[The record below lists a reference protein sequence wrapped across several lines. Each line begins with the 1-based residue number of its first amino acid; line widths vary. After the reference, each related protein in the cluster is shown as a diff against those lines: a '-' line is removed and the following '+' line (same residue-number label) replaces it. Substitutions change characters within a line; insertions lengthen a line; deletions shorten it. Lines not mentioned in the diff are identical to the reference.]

1 MTWRRYECKFNYLLI
16 FLQERVVKMRKS
28 FHFLWIS
35 QLFANLGDVLYI
47 VGLISILYQASE
59 SPFYM
64 ALLPFLNMT
73 GRMISSSLAPL
84 LFNRYRLKQ
93 LLVISQAFKTF
104 LLLILA
110 VASLFQLSLFF
121 IFIIIFTVAFLDG
134 LALPAS
140 TALLPRIVEKG
151 QLLRANGVLSMLNES
166 TQLGGWAIGGILVAA
181 TSGEMVI
188 WMTLLVFVLSTL
200 FIILIKD
207 SKPFERKMNVTKK
220 QQLTEGF
227 KLIWENQSFR
237 IIHVMIV
244 FESIA
249 NVVWVAAI
257 MYLFVADVL
266 HASEAWWGYINT
278 AFFIGLLIGGFIC
291 TKFEKVFERK
301 LKNIV
306 IISSFAVAL
315 VLLAFGLNEV
325 AVVALLLS
333 ALFGVFDQFK
343 GILLGT
349 WLQLKA
355 TDNQLIKVYSAQGV
369 LTSLL
374 FGLSTLLAGALA
386 TIISVQWLFI
396 GAGLLLL
403 LSAIYFS
410 CVRKRFE

>member
-1 MTWRRYECKFNYLLI
+1 MK
-16 FLQERVVKMRKS
+16 KS

-35 QLFANLGDVLYI
+35 QLFANLGDVFYI

-64 ALLPFLNMT
+64 ALLPFLNMA
-73 GRMISSSLAPL
+73 GRMISSIFAPL

-93 LLVISQAFKTF
+93 LLVISQALKTI

-110 VASLFQLSLFF
+110 VGSLYTPSLYFMF
-121 IFIIIFTVAFLDG
+121 SIIFAVAFLDG
-134 LALPAS
+134 LAQPAS
-140 TALLPRIVEKG
+140 TALIPRIVDKS
-151 QLLRANGVLSMLNES
+151 QLLRANGILSMISES
-166 TQLGGWAIGGILVAA
+166 TQLGGWALGGILVAA
-181 TSGEMVI
+181 MNGRIVI
-188 WMTLLVFVLSTL
+188 WITFILFVFSTL
-200 FIILIKD
+200 CMLFVID
-207 SKPFERKMNVTKK
+207 HTPFERKRNIPKK

-227 KLIWENQSFR
+227 QLIWNNHSFR
-237 IIHVMIV
+237 TIHVMII

-266 HASEAWWGYINT
+266 HVSEAWWGYINT
-278 AFFIGLLIGGFIC
+278 TFFIGLVIGGFIC
-291 TKFEKVFERK
+291 TKFEQVFEK
-301 LKNIV
+301 NLKNIV
-306 IISSFAVAL
+306 LFSSVAVAIIMIL
-315 VLLAFGLNEV
+315 FGFNRV
-325 AVVALLLS
+325 AIVALLLS
-333 ALFGVFDQFK
+333 LFFGVFDQFK

-355 TDNQLIKVYSAQGV
+355 TDDQLIKVYSAQGV

-374 FGLSTLLAGALA
+374 FGLSTLLAGTLA
-386 TIISVQWLFI
+386 NIFSVHWLFI

-410 CVRKRFE
+410 CVQKRFL

>member
-1 MTWRRYECKFNYLLI
+1 MK
-16 FLQERVVKMRKS
+16 KS

-35 QLFANLGDVLYI
+35 QLFANLGDVFYI

-73 GRMISSSLAPL
+73 GRMISNSIAPL
-84 LFNRYRLKQ
+84 IFNHYRLKQ
-93 LLVISQAFKTF
+93 LLVISQALKTA

-110 VASLFQLSLFF
+110 VGSLYTLSLYFM
-121 IFIIIFTVAFLDG
+121 FIIIFAVAFLDG
-134 LALPAS
+134 LAQPAS
-140 TALLPRIVEKG
+140 TALIPRIVDKS
-151 QLLRANGVLSMLNES
+151 QLLRANGLLSMINES
-166 TQLGGWAIGGILVAA
+166 TQLGGWALGGILVAA
-181 TSGEMVI
+181 MNGEIVI
-188 WMTLLVFVLSTL
+188 WITFILFVLSTL
-200 FIILIKD
+200 CLLFIID
-207 SKPFERKMNVTKK
+207 HTPFERKRNVPKK

-227 KLIWENQSFR
+227 QLIWNNHSFR
-237 IIHVMIV
+237 TIHVMIF

-266 HASEAWWGYINT
+266 HVSEAWWGYINT
-278 AFFIGLLIGGFIC
+278 TFFIGLVVGGFIC
-291 TKFEKVFERK
+291 TKYEQFFEKN
-301 LKNIV
+301 LKYIV
-306 IISSFAVAL
+306 LFSSFAMAIIM
-315 VLLAFGLNEV
+315 VLFGYNRM
-325 AVVALLLS
+325 AIVALLLS
-333 ALFGVFDQFK
+333 LFFGVFDQFK

-355 TDNQLIKVYSAQGV
+355 TDDQLIKVYSAQGV

-374 FGLSTLLAGALA
+374 FGLSTLLAGVFANVF
-386 TIISVQWLFI
+386 SVQWLFI

-410 CVRKRFE
+410 CVQKRFV

>member
-1 MTWRRYECKFNYLLI
+1 MK
-16 FLQERVVKMRKS
+16 KS

-35 QLFANLGDVLYI
+35 QLFANLGDVFYI

-73 GRMISSSLAPL
+73 GRMISSSFAPL
-84 LFNRYRLKQ
+84 IFNHYRLKQ
-93 LLVISQAFKTF
+93 LLVISQALKTA

-110 VASLFQLSLFF
+110 VGSLYTLSLYFMF
-121 IFIIIFTVAFLDG
+121 SIIFAVAFLDG
-134 LALPAS
+134 LAQPAS
-140 TALLPRIVEKG
+140 TALIPRIVDKS
-151 QLLRANGVLSMLNES
+151 QLLRANGLLSMINES
-166 TQLGGWAIGGILVAA
+166 TQLGGWALGGILVAA
-181 TSGEMVI
+181 MNGEIVI
-188 WMTLLVFVLSTL
+188 WITFILFVLSTL
-200 FIILIKD
+200 CLLFVID
-207 SKPFERKMNVTKK
+207 HTSFERKRNIPKK

-227 KLIWENQSFR
+227 QLIWNNHSFR
-237 IIHVMIV
+237 TIHVMVI

-266 HASEAWWGYINT
+266 HVSEAWWGYINT
-278 AFFIGLLIGGFIC
+278 TFFIGLVVGGFIC
-291 TKFEKVFERK
+291 TKYEQVFEKN

-306 IISSFAVAL
+306 LFSSVAVAIIMIL
-315 VLLAFGLNEV
+315 YGFNRV
-325 AVVALLLS
+325 AIVALLLS
-333 ALFGVFDQFK
+333 LFFGVFDQFK

-355 TDNQLIKVYSAQGV
+355 TDDQLIKVYSAQGV
-369 LTSLL
+369 LTSML
-374 FGLSTLLAGALA
+374 FGLSTLLAGVFANVF
-386 TIISVQWLFI
+386 SVQWLFI

-410 CVRKRFE
+410 CVQKRFV

>member
-1 MTWRRYECKFNYLLI
+1 MK
-16 FLQERVVKMRKS
+16 KS

-35 QLFANLGDVLYI
+35 QLFANLGDVFYI

-73 GRMISSSLAPL
+73 GRMISNSIAPL
-84 LFNRYRLKQ
+84 IFNHYRLKQ
-93 LLVISQAFKTF
+93 LLVISQALKTA

-110 VASLFQLSLFF
+110 VGSLYTLSLYFMF
-121 IFIIIFTVAFLDG
+121 SIIFAVAFLDG
-134 LALPAS
+134 LAQPAS
-140 TALLPRIVEKG
+140 TALIPRIVDKS
-151 QLLRANGVLSMLNES
+151 QLLRANGLLSMINES
-166 TQLGGWAIGGILVAA
+166 TQLGGWALGGILVAA
-181 TSGEMVI
+181 MNGEIVI
-188 WMTLLVFVLSTL
+188 WITFILFVLSTL
-200 FIILIKD
+200 CLLFVID
-207 SKPFERKMNVTKK
+207 HTPFERKRNIPKK

-227 KLIWENQSFR
+227 QLIWNNHSFR
-237 IIHVMIV
+237 TIHVMII

-266 HASEAWWGYINT
+266 HVSEAWWGYINT
-278 AFFIGLLIGGFIC
+278 TFFIGLVVGGFIC
-291 TKFEKVFERK
+291 TKYEQFFEKN
-301 LKNIV
+301 LKYIV
-306 IISSFAVAL
+306 LFSSFAMAIIMILFGFNRVAI
-315 VLLAFGLNEV
+315 
-325 AVVALLLS
+325 VALLLS
-333 ALFGVFDQFK
+333 LFFGVFDQFK

-355 TDNQLIKVYSAQGV
+355 TDDQLIKVYSAQGV

-374 FGLSTLLAGALA
+374 FGLSTLLAGVFANVF
-386 TIISVQWLFI
+386 SVQWLFI

-410 CVRKRFE
+410 CVQKRFV

>member
-1 MTWRRYECKFNYLLI
+1 MK
-16 FLQERVVKMRKS
+16 KS

-35 QLFANLGDVLYI
+35 QLFANLGDVFYI

-64 ALLPFLNMT
+64 ALLPFLNMA

-93 LLVISQAFKTF
+93 LLVISQALKTG

-110 VASLFQLSLFF
+110 VGSLYTLSLYFM
-121 IFIIIFTVAFLDG
+121 FIIIFAVAFLDG
-134 LALPAS
+134 LAQPAS
-140 TALLPRIVEKG
+140 TALIPRIVEKS
-151 QLLRANGVLSMLNES
+151 QLLRANGILSMINES
-166 TQLGGWAIGGILVAA
+166 TQLGGWALGGVLVAA
-181 TSGEMVI
+181 TNGKIVI
-188 WMTLLVFVLSTL
+188 WITLILFVLSTL
-200 FIILIKD
+200 SMLFVID
-207 SKPFERKMNVTKK
+207 HTSFERKRTIPKK

-227 KLIWENQSFR
+227 QLIWNNHSFR
-237 IIHVMIV
+237 TIHVMII

-266 HASEAWWGYINT
+266 HVSEEWWGYINAT
-278 AFFIGLLIGGFIC
+278 FFIGLIIGGFIC
-291 TKFEKVFERK
+291 TKFQKVFEEN

-306 IISSFAVAL
+306 LLSSVGVAV
-315 VLLAFGLNEV
+315 VMLAFGFNQV
-325 AVVALLLS
+325 ALIALLLS
-333 ALFGVFDQFK
+333 LFSGVFEQFK

-349 WLQLKA
+349 WLQLKS
-355 TDNQLIKVYSAQGV
+355 TDEQLIKIYSAQGM
-369 LTSLL
+369 LNSLL
-374 FGLSTLLAGALA
+374 FGLSTLLAGSLA
-386 TIISVQWLFI
+386 NIFSVQWLFI

-410 CVRKRFE
+410 YVQKRFV

>member
-1 MTWRRYECKFNYLLI
+1 MK
-16 FLQERVVKMRKS
+16 KS

-35 QLFANLGDVLYI
+35 QLFANLGDVFYI

-73 GRMISSSLAPL
+73 GRMISSSFAPL
-84 LFNRYRLKQ
+84 VFNHYRLKQ
-93 LLVISQAFKTF
+93 LLVISQALKTA

-110 VASLFQLSLFF
+110 VGSLYTLSLYFMF
-121 IFIIIFTVAFLDG
+121 SIIFAVAFLDG
-134 LALPAS
+134 LAQPAS
-140 TALLPRIVEKG
+140 TALIPRIVDKS
-151 QLLRANGVLSMLNES
+151 QLLRANGLLSMINES
-166 TQLGGWAIGGILVAA
+166 TQLGGWALGGILVAA
-181 TSGEMVI
+181 MNGEIVI
-188 WMTLLVFVLSTL
+188 WITFILFVLSTL
-200 FIILIKD
+200 CLLFVID
-207 SKPFERKMNVTKK
+207 HTPFERKRNIPKK

-227 KLIWENQSFR
+227 QLIWNNHSFR
-237 IIHVMIV
+237 TIHVMVI

-266 HASEAWWGYINT
+266 HVSEAWWGYINT
-278 AFFIGLLIGGFIC
+278 TFFIGLVLGGFIC
-291 TKFEKVFERK
+291 TKYEQFFEKN
-301 LKNIV
+301 LKYIV
-306 IISSFAVAL
+306 LFSSFAMAIIMIL
-315 VLLAFGLNEV
+315 FGFNRV
-325 AVVALLLS
+325 TIVALLLS
-333 ALFGVFDQFK
+333 LFFGVFDQFK

-355 TDNQLIKVYSAQGV
+355 TDDQLIKVYSAQGV

-374 FGLSTLLAGALA
+374 FGLSTLLAGVFANVF
-386 TIISVQWLFI
+386 SVQWLFI

-410 CVRKRFE
+410 CVQKRFV